1 MSDNR
6 REVKS
11 FVKNAVGFLI
21 TIIICGGLTVAS
33 SLGMFSK
40 IEKNFYEPARLKLI
54 RDRLDVVA
62 DSSNEY
68 ITSILEKFGPE
79 DGGFLSNKAVTTYFM
94 REPSREVGRLFG
106 KLLDDVPGLDGVRII
121 EASGKSVQYS
131 SYKNDSRNDHGNKT
145 YSNYNELRTYSGHQE
160 LPYSVVTAFIETE
173 SDDAEYVDEESSEGT
188 GGEEVKDSETV
199 LPEVNKY
206 RLVFDGN
213 EQRIIIS
220 YPYYYDDRSYSVIFY
235 VNPIDFINKLV
246 EQHIISINEQLALI
260 SSKDGT
266 AGGFVFGM
274 PKVGQNLLANEI
286 LRRWRMR
293 SYGPDEIAST
303 SKINVTGI
311 TADEN
316 NGQISQEQ
324 QKFISWNLIS
334 SRNAKFIEIGG
345 LYSMDMLAMPPY
357 IRILLLIC
365 SFLTICLIVVILFNI
380 RKDDDIEILS
390 RIKKVQI
397 GLLNEY
403 FENNVERSKVAA
415 LIENQRDEL
424 TARIKKSLGRRGRKY
439 GEDLTIILNQSWQD
453 IINILAG
460 ADAVRMK
467 GLSTGDMTEIRRMFE
482 EVVSHSTLRVQAVTQ
497 FPSRQPP
504 KNKKE
509 LNTENVSIP
518 LAREMPELQQKLE
531 NEVEEIEPVEELE
544 DAEEIPEAEP
554 VEELEDAEEISE
566 AEPVE
571 ELEDAE
577 EISEAEPVEELEDVE
592 EIPEAEPVEELEDA
606 EEIPEAEPVEE
617 LEDAEEISEAE
628 PVEELEDVEEISE
641 AEPVKELEDA
651 EEIPEAEPVEE
662 LEDVEE
668 IPEAEPVEELEDAEE
683 IPEAEPVEEPAAS
696 FEVLEESDFVEEIE
710 TLEVDD
716 DVEILQEEKEECSP
730 GLTNEQLRES
740 EELLEIMPVDDDK
753 TDVLDAADTNSE
765 NVDYE
770 DSSISEFVDVSE
782 NIEYSSPRDEVAKF
796 EGTEPLVIGDFLE
809 TKNINS
815 SENDDLTEDFVV
827 YDSEMLFNEEK
838 SNICEKTTEIL
849 KASESEELK
858 KNDSTE
864 NSMKDNEI
872 EELEEYEFPKELESV
887 SDVRNQFMF
896 TKFAANDNNVT
907 DLPPDAIIQDKDGV
921 FSISENLIPTGVK
934 IDEEFKKLVDSVL
947 R

>member
-54 RDRLDVVA
+54 RDRLDAVA

-173 SDDAEYVDEESSEGT
+173 SDDAEYIDEESSEGT

-544 DAEEIPEAEP
+544 DAEEISGAEP

-571 ELEDAE
+571 E
-577 EISEAEPVEELEDVE
+577 S
-592 EIPEAEPVEELEDA
+592 
-606 EEIPEAEPVEE
+606 
-617 LEDAEEISEAE
+617 
-628 PVEELEDVEEISE
+628 
-641 AEPVKELEDA
+641 
-651 EEIPEAEPVEE
+651 
-662 LEDVEE
+662 
-668 IPEAEPVEELEDAEE
+668 
-683 IPEAEPVEEPAAS
+683 AAS

-740 EELLEIMPVDDDK
+740 EELLEIMPVDDDN

-770 DSSISEFVDVSE
+770 DSSISEFVDVSD

>member
-173 SDDAEYVDEESSEGT
+173 SDDAEYVDEEPSEGT

-544 DAEEIPEAEP
+544 DVEEISEAES

-577 EISEAEPVEELEDVE
+577 EIP
-592 EIPEAEPVEELEDA
+592 
-606 EEIPEAEPVEE
+606 
-617 LEDAEEISEAE
+617 EAE

-641 AEPVKELEDA
+641 
-651 EEIPEAEPVEE
+651 IEPVEE
-662 LEDVEE
+662 S
-668 IPEAEPVEELEDAEE
+668 
-683 IPEAEPVEEPAAS
+683 AAS

-740 EELLEIMPVDDDK
+740 EELLEIMPVDDDN

-809 TKNINS
+809 TKNTNS

>member
-1 MSDNR
+1 M
-6 REVKS
+6 KS

-121 EASGKSVQYS
+121 ESSGKSVQYS

-173 SDDAEYVDEESSEGT
+173 SDDAVYVDEEPSEGT

-544 DAEEIPEAEP
+544 DAEEISEIEP
-554 VEELEDAEEISE
+554 VEELEDAEEIS
-566 AEPVE
+566 
-571 ELEDAE
+571 
-577 EISEAEPVEELEDVE
+577 
-592 EIPEAEPVEELEDA
+592 
-606 EEIPEAEPVEE
+606 
-617 LEDAEEISEAE
+617 
-628 PVEELEDVEEISE
+628 
-641 AEPVKELEDA
+641 
-651 EEIPEAEPVEE
+651 
-662 LEDVEE
+662 
-668 IPEAEPVEELEDAEE
+668 
-683 IPEAEPVEEPAAS
+683 EAEPVEEPAAS

>member
-173 SDDAEYVDEESSEGT
+173 SDDAEYVDEEPSEGT

-544 DAEEIPEAEP
+544 DAEEISEEEPVEELEDVEEIPEAEP

-577 EISEAEPVEELEDVE
+577 EISEAEPVED
-592 EIPEAEPVEELEDA
+592 LEDA

-617 LEDAEEISEAE
+617 LEDVEEISEAE

-641 AEPVKELEDA
+641 AEPV
-651 EEIPEAEPVEE
+651 EES
-662 LEDVEE
+662 
-668 IPEAEPVEELEDAEE
+668 
-683 IPEAEPVEEPAAS
+683 AAS

-740 EELLEIMPVDDDK
+740 EELLEIMPVDDDN

>member
-121 EASGKSVQYS
+121 ESSGKSVQYS

-544 DAEEIPEAEP
+544 DAEEI
-554 VEELEDAEEISE
+554 SE

-577 EISEAEPVEELEDVE
+577 EISEEEPVEELEDAE

-628 PVEELEDVEEISE
+628 PVEELED
-641 AEPVKELEDA
+641 A

-668 IPEAEPVEELEDAEE
+668 ISEAEPVEDLEDAEE

-740 EELLEIMPVDDDK
+740 EELLEIMPVDDDN

>member
-1 MSDNR
+1 
-6 REVKS
+6 
-11 FVKNAVGFLI
+11 
-21 TIIICGGLTVAS
+21 
-33 SLGMFSK
+33 MFSK
-40 IEKNFYEPARLKLI
+40 IEKNFYEPARLNLI

-460 ADAVRMK
+460 ADAERMK

-544 DAEEIPEAEP
+544 DAEEI
-554 VEELEDAEEISE
+554 S
-566 AEPVE
+566 
-571 ELEDAE
+571 
-577 EISEAEPVEELEDVE
+577 
-592 EIPEAEPVEELEDA
+592 EAEPVEELEDA

-641 AEPVKELEDA
+641 AEPV
-651 EEIPEAEPVEE
+651 
-662 LEDVEE
+662 
-668 IPEAEPVEELEDAEE
+668 EELEDAEE
-683 IPEAEPVEEPAAS
+683 IPEAEPVEESAAS

-809 TKNINS
+809 TKNIHS

>member
-1 MSDNR
+1 M
-6 REVKS
+6 KS

-121 EASGKSVQYS
+121 ESSGKSVQYS

-518 LAREMPELQQKLE
+518 LAREMPELQQKHE

-544 DAEEIPEAEP
+544 DVEEISEAEP

-577 EISEAEPVEELEDVE
+577 EIS
-592 EIPEAEPVEELEDA
+592 
-606 EEIPEAEPVEE
+606 
-617 LEDAEEISEAE
+617 
-628 PVEELEDVEEISE
+628 
-641 AEPVKELEDA
+641 
-651 EEIPEAEPVEE
+651 
-662 LEDVEE
+662 
-668 IPEAEPVEELEDAEE
+668 EAEPVEELEDAEE

-740 EELLEIMPVDDDK
+740 EELLEIMPVDDDN

>member
-544 DAEEIPEAEP
+544 DAEEI
-554 VEELEDAEEISE
+554 SE

-577 EISEAEPVEELEDVE
+577 EISEAEPVEELEG
-592 EIPEAEPVEELEDA
+592 A

-617 LEDAEEISEAE
+617 S
-628 PVEELEDVEEISE
+628 
-641 AEPVKELEDA
+641 
-651 EEIPEAEPVEE
+651 
-662 LEDVEE
+662 
-668 IPEAEPVEELEDAEE
+668 
-683 IPEAEPVEEPAAS
+683 AAS

-740 EELLEIMPVDDDK
+740 EELLEIMPVDDDN

>member
-1 MSDNR
+1 M
-6 REVKS
+6 KS

-544 DAEEIPEAEP
+544 D
-554 VEELEDAEEISE
+554 VEEIS
-566 AEPVE
+566 
-571 ELEDAE
+571 
-577 EISEAEPVEELEDVE
+577 
-592 EIPEAEPVEELEDA
+592 
-606 EEIPEAEPVEE
+606 EAEPVEE

-641 AEPVKELEDA
+641 AEPVEELEDA
-651 EEIPEAEPVEE
+651 EEISEAEPVEE

-668 IPEAEPVEELEDAEE
+668 ISEAEPVEDLEDAEE

>member
-1 MSDNR
+1 M
-6 REVKS
+6 KS

-54 RDRLDVVA
+54 RDRLDAVA

-121 EASGKSVQYS
+121 ESSGKSVQYS

-544 DAEEIPEAEP
+544 D
-554 VEELEDAEEISE
+554 VEEISE

-577 EISEAEPVEELEDVE
+577 EIS
-592 EIPEAEPVEELEDA
+592 
-606 EEIPEAEPVEE
+606 
-617 LEDAEEISEAE
+617 
-628 PVEELEDVEEISE
+628 
-641 AEPVKELEDA
+641 
-651 EEIPEAEPVEE
+651 
-662 LEDVEE
+662 
-668 IPEAEPVEELEDAEE
+668 EAEPVEELEDAEE

-740 EELLEIMPVDDDK
+740 EELLEIMPVDDDN

>member
-1 MSDNR
+1 
-6 REVKS
+6 
-11 FVKNAVGFLI
+11 
-21 TIIICGGLTVAS
+21 
-33 SLGMFSK
+33 MFSK

-121 EASGKSVQYS
+121 ESSGKSVQYS

-173 SDDAEYVDEESSEGT
+173 SDDAEYIDEESSEGT

-518 LAREMPELQQKLE
+518 LAREMPELQQKHE
-531 NEVEEIEPVEELE
+531 NAVEEIEPVEELE
-544 DAEEIPEAEP
+544 DAEEISEAEP

-592 EIPEAEPVEELEDA
+592 EISEAEPVEELEDA
-606 EEIPEAEPVEE
+606 EEIPEE
-617 LEDAEEISEAE
+617 
-628 PVEELEDVEEISE
+628 
-641 AEPVKELEDA
+641 
-651 EEIPEAEPVEE
+651 EPVEE

-683 IPEAEPVEEPAAS
+683 ISEIEPVEESAAS

-730 GLTNEQLRES
+730 GLTNEQLREN
-740 EELLEIMPVDDDK
+740 EELLEIMPVDDDN

>member
-54 RDRLDVVA
+54 RDRLDAVA

-173 SDDAEYVDEESSEGT
+173 SDDAEYVDEEFSEGT

-544 DAEEIPEAEP
+544 DAEEISEAEPVEELEDVEEIPEAEPVEELEDSEEISEAEP

-577 EISEAEPVEELEDVE
+577 EISEIEPVEE
-592 EIPEAEPVEELEDA
+592 
-606 EEIPEAEPVEE
+606 
-617 LEDAEEISEAE
+617 S
-628 PVEELEDVEEISE
+628 
-641 AEPVKELEDA
+641 
-651 EEIPEAEPVEE
+651 
-662 LEDVEE
+662 
-668 IPEAEPVEELEDAEE
+668 
-683 IPEAEPVEEPAAS
+683 AAS

-740 EELLEIMPVDDDK
+740 EELLEIMPVDDDN

>member
-1 MSDNR
+1 M
-6 REVKS
+6 KS

-121 EASGKSVQYS
+121 ESSGKSVQYS

-544 DAEEIPEAEP
+544 DVEEISEEEPVEELEDAEEILEAEP

-577 EISEAEPVEELEDVE
+577 EISEAEPVEE
-592 EIPEAEPVEELEDA
+592 
-606 EEIPEAEPVEE
+606 
-617 LEDAEEISEAE
+617 S
-628 PVEELEDVEEISE
+628 
-641 AEPVKELEDA
+641 
-651 EEIPEAEPVEE
+651 
-662 LEDVEE
+662 
-668 IPEAEPVEELEDAEE
+668 
-683 IPEAEPVEEPAAS
+683 AAS

-740 EELLEIMPVDDDK
+740 EELLEIMPVDDDN
-753 TDVLDAADTNSE
+753 TDILDAADTNSE

>member
-1 MSDNR
+1 M
-6 REVKS
+6 KS

-220 YPYYYDDRSYSVIFY
+220 YPYYYYDDDRSYSVIFY

-544 DAEEIPEAEP
+544 D
-554 VEELEDAEEISE
+554 
-566 AEPVE
+566 
-571 ELEDAE
+571 
-577 EISEAEPVEELEDVE
+577 
-592 EIPEAEPVEELEDA
+592 
-606 EEIPEAEPVEE
+606 
-617 LEDAEEISEAE
+617 
-628 PVEELEDVEEISE
+628 VEEISE
-641 AEPVKELEDA
+641 AE
-651 EEIPEAEPVEE
+651 AEPVEE
-662 LEDVEE
+662 S
-668 IPEAEPVEELEDAEE
+668 
-683 IPEAEPVEEPAAS
+683 AAS

>member
-1 MSDNR
+1 
-6 REVKS
+6 
-11 FVKNAVGFLI
+11 
-21 TIIICGGLTVAS
+21 
-33 SLGMFSK
+33 MFSK

-220 YPYYYDDRSYSVIFY
+220 YPYYYYDDDRSYSVIFY

-544 DAEEIPEAEP
+544 D
-554 VEELEDAEEISE
+554 
-566 AEPVE
+566 
-571 ELEDAE
+571 
-577 EISEAEPVEELEDVE
+577 
-592 EIPEAEPVEELEDA
+592 
-606 EEIPEAEPVEE
+606 
-617 LEDAEEISEAE
+617 
-628 PVEELEDVEEISE
+628 VEEISE
-641 AEPVKELEDA
+641 AE
-651 EEIPEAEPVEE
+651 AEPVEE
-662 LEDVEE
+662 S
-668 IPEAEPVEELEDAEE
+668 
-683 IPEAEPVEEPAAS
+683 AAS

>member
-1 MSDNR
+1 M
-6 REVKS
+6 KS

-40 IEKNFYEPARLKLI
+40 IEKNFYEPARLNLI

-188 GGEEVKDSETV
+188 GGEEIKDSETV

-544 DAEEIPEAEP
+544 D
-554 VEELEDAEEISE
+554 VEEISE
-566 AEPVE
+566 
-571 ELEDAE
+571 
-577 EISEAEPVEELEDVE
+577 I
-592 EIPEAEPVEELEDA
+592 
-606 EEIPEAEPVEE
+606 EPVEE

-641 AEPVKELEDA
+641 AEPVEELEDAEEISEIEPVEDLEDA

-668 IPEAEPVEELEDAEE
+668 ISEAEPVEES
-683 IPEAEPVEEPAAS
+683 AAS

-809 TKNINS
+809 TKNIHS

>member
-121 EASGKSVQYS
+121 ESSGKSVQYS

-518 LAREMPELQQKLE
+518 LAREMPELQQKHE
-531 NEVEEIEPVEELE
+531 NAVEEIEPVEELE
-544 DAEEIPEAEP
+544 DAEEISEAEP

-592 EIPEAEPVEELEDA
+592 EISEAEPVEELEDA
-606 EEIPEAEPVEE
+606 EEIPEE
-617 LEDAEEISEAE
+617 
-628 PVEELEDVEEISE
+628 
-641 AEPVKELEDA
+641 
-651 EEIPEAEPVEE
+651 EPVEE

-683 IPEAEPVEEPAAS
+683 ISEIEPVEESAAS

-740 EELLEIMPVDDDK
+740 EELLEIMPVDDDN

>member
-1 MSDNR
+1 
-6 REVKS
+6 
-11 FVKNAVGFLI
+11 
-21 TIIICGGLTVAS
+21 
-33 SLGMFSK
+33 
-40 IEKNFYEPARLKLI
+40 
-54 RDRLDVVA
+54 
-62 DSSNEY
+62 
-68 ITSILEKFGPE
+68 
-79 DGGFLSNKAVTTYFM
+79 
-94 REPSREVGRLFG
+94 
-106 KLLDDVPGLDGVRII
+106 
-121 EASGKSVQYS
+121 
-131 SYKNDSRNDHGNKT
+131 
-145 YSNYNELRTYSGHQE
+145 
-160 LPYSVVTAFIETE
+160 
-173 SDDAEYVDEESSEGT
+173 
-188 GGEEVKDSETV
+188 
-199 LPEVNKY
+199 
-206 RLVFDGN
+206 
-213 EQRIIIS
+213 
-220 YPYYYDDRSYSVIFY
+220 
-235 VNPIDFINKLV
+235 
-246 EQHIISINEQLALI
+246 
-260 SSKDGT
+260 
-266 AGGFVFGM
+266 
-274 PKVGQNLLANEI
+274 
-286 LRRWRMR
+286 MR

-544 DAEEIPEAEP
+544 D
-554 VEELEDAEEISE
+554 
-566 AEPVE
+566 
-571 ELEDAE
+571 
-577 EISEAEPVEELEDVE
+577 
-592 EIPEAEPVEELEDA
+592 
-606 EEIPEAEPVEE
+606 
-617 LEDAEEISEAE
+617 
-628 PVEELEDVEEISE
+628 VEEIS
-641 AEPVKELEDA
+641 
-651 EEIPEAEPVEE
+651 
-662 LEDVEE
+662 
-668 IPEAEPVEELEDAEE
+668 
-683 IPEAEPVEEPAAS
+683 EAEPVEEPAAS

-730 GLTNEQLRES
+730 GLTNEQLREN
-740 EELLEIMPVDDDK
+740 EELLEIMPVDDDN

>member
-173 SDDAEYVDEESSEGT
+173 SDVAEYVDEESSEGT

-544 DAEEIPEAEP
+544 DAEEI
-554 VEELEDAEEISE
+554 S
-566 AEPVE
+566 
-571 ELEDAE
+571 
-577 EISEAEPVEELEDVE
+577 
-592 EIPEAEPVEELEDA
+592 EAEPVEELEDA

-617 LEDAEEISEAE
+617 LEDAEEILEAE
-628 PVEELEDVEEISE
+628 PVEELEDAEEIS
-641 AEPVKELEDA
+641 
-651 EEIPEAEPVEE
+651 
-662 LEDVEE
+662 
-668 IPEAEPVEELEDAEE
+668 EAEPVEELEDAEE

-740 EELLEIMPVDDDK
+740 EELLEIMPVDDDN

>member
-1 MSDNR
+1 
-6 REVKS
+6 
-11 FVKNAVGFLI
+11 
-21 TIIICGGLTVAS
+21 
-33 SLGMFSK
+33 MFSK

-121 EASGKSVQYS
+121 ESSGKSVQYS

-544 DAEEIPEAEP
+544 DAEEI
-554 VEELEDAEEISE
+554 SE

-571 ELEDAE
+571 E
-577 EISEAEPVEELEDVE
+577 S
-592 EIPEAEPVEELEDA
+592 
-606 EEIPEAEPVEE
+606 
-617 LEDAEEISEAE
+617 
-628 PVEELEDVEEISE
+628 
-641 AEPVKELEDA
+641 
-651 EEIPEAEPVEE
+651 
-662 LEDVEE
+662 
-668 IPEAEPVEELEDAEE
+668 
-683 IPEAEPVEEPAAS
+683 AAS

-716 DVEILQEEKEECSP
+716 DVEILQEEKEECSL

-740 EELLEIMPVDDDK
+740 EELLEIMPVDDDN

-809 TKNINS
+809 TKNIHS

>member
-40 IEKNFYEPARLKLI
+40 IEKNFYEPARLNLI

-544 DAEEIPEAEP
+544 DVEEISEAEPVEELEDAEEILEAEP

-577 EISEAEPVEELEDVE
+577 EISEAEPVEELED
-592 EIPEAEPVEELEDA
+592 A
-606 EEIPEAEPVEE
+606 EEIP
-617 LEDAEEISEAE
+617 EAE

-641 AEPVKELEDA
+641 AEPV
-651 EEIPEAEPVEE
+651 
-662 LEDVEE
+662 
-668 IPEAEPVEELEDAEE
+668 EELEDAEE
-683 IPEAEPVEEPAAS
+683 ILEAEPVEEPAAS

-740 EELLEIMPVDDDK
+740 EELLEIMPVDDDN

>member
-1 MSDNR
+1 M
-6 REVKS
+6 KS

-121 EASGKSVQYS
+121 ESSGKSVQYS

-173 SDDAEYVDEESSEGT
+173 SDDAEYIDEESSEGT

-518 LAREMPELQQKLE
+518 LAREMPELQQKHE
-531 NEVEEIEPVEELE
+531 NAVEEIEPVEELE
-544 DAEEIPEAEP
+544 DAEEISEAEP

-592 EIPEAEPVEELEDA
+592 EISEAEPVEELEDA
-606 EEIPEAEPVEE
+606 EEIPEEEPVEELEDVEEIPEAEPVEE

-628 PVEELEDVEEISE
+628 PVEELEDAEEISE
-641 AEPVKELEDA
+641 
-651 EEIPEAEPVEE
+651 IEPVEE
-662 LEDVEE
+662 S
-668 IPEAEPVEELEDAEE
+668 
-683 IPEAEPVEEPAAS
+683 AAS

-740 EELLEIMPVDDDK
+740 EELLEIMPVDDDN

>member
-160 LPYSVVTAFIETE
+160 LSYSVVTAFIETE

-188 GGEEVKDSETV
+188 GGEEIKDSETV

-544 DAEEIPEAEP
+544 D
-554 VEELEDAEEISE
+554 VEEIS
-566 AEPVE
+566 
-571 ELEDAE
+571 
-577 EISEAEPVEELEDVE
+577 
-592 EIPEAEPVEELEDA
+592 
-606 EEIPEAEPVEE
+606 EAEPVEE

-641 AEPVKELEDA
+641 AEPVEDLEDA

-662 LEDVEE
+662 S
-668 IPEAEPVEELEDAEE
+668 
-683 IPEAEPVEEPAAS
+683 AAS

-753 TDVLDAADTNSE
+753 TDVLDVADTNSE

>member
-1 MSDNR
+1 M
-6 REVKS
+6 KS

-121 EASGKSVQYS
+121 ESSGKSVQYS

-544 DAEEIPEAEP
+544 DAEEI
-554 VEELEDAEEISE
+554 S
-566 AEPVE
+566 
-571 ELEDAE
+571 
-577 EISEAEPVEELEDVE
+577 
-592 EIPEAEPVEELEDA
+592 
-606 EEIPEAEPVEE
+606 
-617 LEDAEEISEAE
+617 
-628 PVEELEDVEEISE
+628 
-641 AEPVKELEDA
+641 
-651 EEIPEAEPVEE
+651 
-662 LEDVEE
+662 
-668 IPEAEPVEELEDAEE
+668 EAEPVEELEDAEE

-809 TKNINS
+809 TKNIHS

>member
-1 MSDNR
+1 
-6 REVKS
+6 
-11 FVKNAVGFLI
+11 
-21 TIIICGGLTVAS
+21 
-33 SLGMFSK
+33 MFSK

-54 RDRLDVVA
+54 RDRLDAVA

-544 DAEEIPEAEP
+544 DAEEI
-554 VEELEDAEEISE
+554 SE

-571 ELEDAE
+571 E
-577 EISEAEPVEELEDVE
+577 S
-592 EIPEAEPVEELEDA
+592 
-606 EEIPEAEPVEE
+606 
-617 LEDAEEISEAE
+617 
-628 PVEELEDVEEISE
+628 
-641 AEPVKELEDA
+641 
-651 EEIPEAEPVEE
+651 
-662 LEDVEE
+662 
-668 IPEAEPVEELEDAEE
+668 
-683 IPEAEPVEEPAAS
+683 AAS

-740 EELLEIMPVDDDK
+740 EELLEIMPVDDDN

>member
-544 DAEEIPEAEP
+544 DAEEISEAEP

-566 AEPVE
+566 EEPVE
-571 ELEDAE
+571 ELEDVE

-592 EIPEAEPVEELEDA
+592 EISEAEPVEELEDA

-617 LEDAEEISEAE
+617 LEDAEEI
-628 PVEELEDVEEISE
+628 L
-641 AEPVKELEDA
+641 
-651 EEIPEAEPVEE
+651 
-662 LEDVEE
+662 
-668 IPEAEPVEELEDAEE
+668 
-683 IPEAEPVEEPAAS
+683 EAEPVEEPAAS

-796 EGTEPLVIGDFLE
+796 EGTESLVIGDFLE

>member
-1 MSDNR
+1 M
-6 REVKS
+6 KS

-173 SDDAEYVDEESSEGT
+173 SDDAEYVDEESSEET

-544 DAEEIPEAEP
+544 DVEEISEAEP
-554 VEELEDAEEISE
+554 VEDLEDAEEISE

-592 EIPEAEPVEELEDA
+592 EI
-606 EEIPEAEPVEE
+606 
-617 LEDAEEISEAE
+617 SE
-628 PVEELEDVEEISE
+628 V
-641 AEPVKELEDA
+641 
-651 EEIPEAEPVEE
+651 
-662 LEDVEE
+662 
-668 IPEAEPVEELEDAEE
+668 EPVEELEDAEE

-730 GLTNEQLRES
+730 GLTNEQLREN
-740 EELLEIMPVDDDK
+740 EELLEIMPVDDDN

>member
-121 EASGKSVQYS
+121 ESSGKSVQYS

-160 LPYSVVTAFIETE
+160 LSYSVVTAFIETE

-544 DAEEIPEAEP
+544 DAEEILEAEP

-566 AEPVE
+566 IEPVE
-571 ELEDAE
+571 D
-577 EISEAEPVEELEDVE
+577 
-592 EIPEAEPVEELEDA
+592 
-606 EEIPEAEPVEE
+606 
-617 LEDAEEISEAE
+617 
-628 PVEELEDVEEISE
+628 
-641 AEPVKELEDA
+641 LEDA

-662 LEDVEE
+662 LEDV
-668 IPEAEPVEELEDAEE
+668 EE

-740 EELLEIMPVDDDK
+740 EELLEIMPVDDDN
-753 TDVLDAADTNSE
+753 TDILDAADTNSE

-809 TKNINS
+809 TKNIHS

>member
-1 MSDNR
+1 M
-6 REVKS
+6 KS

-121 EASGKSVQYS
+121 ESSGKSVQYS

-173 SDDAEYVDEESSEGT
+173 SDDAEYIDEESSEGT

-518 LAREMPELQQKLE
+518 LAREMPELQQKHE
-531 NEVEEIEPVEELE
+531 NAVEEI
-544 DAEEIPEAEP
+544 EP

-592 EIPEAEPVEELEDA
+592 EISEAEPVEELEDA
-606 EEIPEAEPVEE
+606 EEIPEEEPVEELEDVEEIPEAEPVEE

-628 PVEELEDVEEISE
+628 PVEELEDAEEISE
-641 AEPVKELEDA
+641 
-651 EEIPEAEPVEE
+651 IEPVEE
-662 LEDVEE
+662 S
-668 IPEAEPVEELEDAEE
+668 
-683 IPEAEPVEEPAAS
+683 AAS

-740 EELLEIMPVDDDK
+740 EELLEIMPVDDDN

>member
-54 RDRLDVVA
+54 RDRLDAVA

-504 KNKKE
+504 KNKKK

-544 DAEEIPEAEP
+544 DVEEIPEAEP

-571 ELEDAE
+571 EF
-577 EISEAEPVEELEDVE
+577 
-592 EIPEAEPVEELEDA
+592 
-606 EEIPEAEPVEE
+606 
-617 LEDAEEISEAE
+617 
-628 PVEELEDVEEISE
+628 EDVEEISE
-641 AEPVKELEDA
+641 
-651 EEIPEAEPVEE
+651 IEPVEE
-662 LEDVEE
+662 S
-668 IPEAEPVEELEDAEE
+668 
-683 IPEAEPVEEPAAS
+683 AAS

-740 EELLEIMPVDDDK
+740 EELLEIMPVDDDN

>member
-1 MSDNR
+1 
-6 REVKS
+6 
-11 FVKNAVGFLI
+11 
-21 TIIICGGLTVAS
+21 
-33 SLGMFSK
+33 MFSK

-121 EASGKSVQYS
+121 ESSGKSVQYS

-544 DAEEIPEAEP
+544 D
-554 VEELEDAEEISE
+554 
-566 AEPVE
+566 
-571 ELEDAE
+571 
-577 EISEAEPVEELEDVE
+577 
-592 EIPEAEPVEELEDA
+592 
-606 EEIPEAEPVEE
+606 
-617 LEDAEEISEAE
+617 
-628 PVEELEDVEEISE
+628 VEEIS
-641 AEPVKELEDA
+641 
-651 EEIPEAEPVEE
+651 
-662 LEDVEE
+662 
-668 IPEAEPVEELEDAEE
+668 
-683 IPEAEPVEEPAAS
+683 EAEPVEEPAAS

-730 GLTNEQLRES
+730 GLTNEQLREN
-740 EELLEIMPVDDDK
+740 EELLEIMPVDDDN

>member
-544 DAEEIPEAEP
+544 D
-554 VEELEDAEEISE
+554 VEEIS
-566 AEPVE
+566 
-571 ELEDAE
+571 
-577 EISEAEPVEELEDVE
+577 
-592 EIPEAEPVEELEDA
+592 EAEPVEELEDA

-617 LEDAEEISEAE
+617 LEDAEEIS
-628 PVEELEDVEEISE
+628 
-641 AEPVKELEDA
+641 
-651 EEIPEAEPVEE
+651 
-662 LEDVEE
+662 
-668 IPEAEPVEELEDAEE
+668 EAEPVEELEDAEE

-740 EELLEIMPVDDDK
+740 EELLEIMPVDDDN

>member
-1 MSDNR
+1 
-6 REVKS
+6 
-11 FVKNAVGFLI
+11 
-21 TIIICGGLTVAS
+21 
-33 SLGMFSK
+33 MFSK

-544 DAEEIPEAEP
+544 DAEEISEAEP

-577 EISEAEPVEELEDVE
+577 EILEAEPVEELEDVE
-592 EIPEAEPVEELEDA
+592 EISEAEPVEELEDA

-628 PVEELEDVEEISE
+628 PVEE
-641 AEPVKELEDA
+641 
-651 EEIPEAEPVEE
+651 
-662 LEDVEE
+662 
-668 IPEAEPVEELEDAEE
+668 
-683 IPEAEPVEEPAAS
+683 PAAS
-696 FEVLEESDFVEEIE
+696 FEVLKESDFVEEIE

>member
-173 SDDAEYVDEESSEGT
+173 SDDAVYVDEEPSEGT

-544 DAEEIPEAEP
+544 D
-554 VEELEDAEEISE
+554 VEEISE

-577 EISEAEPVEELEDVE
+577 EIL
-592 EIPEAEPVEELEDA
+592 
-606 EEIPEAEPVEE
+606 
-617 LEDAEEISEAE
+617 
-628 PVEELEDVEEISE
+628 
-641 AEPVKELEDA
+641 
-651 EEIPEAEPVEE
+651 
-662 LEDVEE
+662 
-668 IPEAEPVEELEDAEE
+668 EAEPVEELEDAEE

-740 EELLEIMPVDDDK
+740 EELLEIMPVDDDN
-753 TDVLDAADTNSE
+753 TDILDAADTNSE

-809 TKNINS
+809 TKIINS

>member
-1 MSDNR
+1 M
-6 REVKS
+6 KS

-544 DAEEIPEAEP
+544 D
-554 VEELEDAEEISE
+554 VEEIS
-566 AEPVE
+566 
-571 ELEDAE
+571 
-577 EISEAEPVEELEDVE
+577 
-592 EIPEAEPVEELEDA
+592 
-606 EEIPEAEPVEE
+606 EAEPVEE

-641 AEPVKELEDA
+641 AEPVED
-651 EEIPEAEPVEE
+651 
-662 LEDVEE
+662 
-668 IPEAEPVEELEDAEE
+668 LEDAEE

-849 KASESEELK
+849 KASESEKKK

>member
-1 MSDNR
+1 
-6 REVKS
+6 
-11 FVKNAVGFLI
+11 
-21 TIIICGGLTVAS
+21 
-33 SLGMFSK
+33 MFSK

-121 EASGKSVQYS
+121 ESSGKSVQYS

-173 SDDAEYVDEESSEGT
+173 SDDAEYVDEEFSEGT

-544 DAEEIPEAEP
+544 DAEEI
-554 VEELEDAEEISE
+554 S
-566 AEPVE
+566 
-571 ELEDAE
+571 
-577 EISEAEPVEELEDVE
+577 
-592 EIPEAEPVEELEDA
+592 EAEPVEELEDA

-628 PVEELEDVEEISE
+628 PVEELEDVDEIS
-641 AEPVKELEDA
+641 
-651 EEIPEAEPVEE
+651 
-662 LEDVEE
+662 
-668 IPEAEPVEELEDAEE
+668 EAEPVEELEDAEE
-683 IPEAEPVEEPAAS
+683 ISEAEPVEESAAS

-740 EELLEIMPVDDDK
+740 EELLEIMPVDDDN
-753 TDVLDAADTNSE
+753 TDVLDVADTNSE

>member
-1 MSDNR
+1 M
-6 REVKS
+6 KS

-54 RDRLDVVA
+54 RDRLDAVA

-121 EASGKSVQYS
+121 ESSGKSVQYS

-544 DAEEIPEAEP
+544 D
-554 VEELEDAEEISE
+554 
-566 AEPVE
+566 
-571 ELEDAE
+571 
-577 EISEAEPVEELEDVE
+577 
-592 EIPEAEPVEELEDA
+592 
-606 EEIPEAEPVEE
+606 
-617 LEDAEEISEAE
+617 
-628 PVEELEDVEEISE
+628 VEEIS
-641 AEPVKELEDA
+641 
-651 EEIPEAEPVEE
+651 
-662 LEDVEE
+662 
-668 IPEAEPVEELEDAEE
+668 EAEPVEELEDAEE

-730 GLTNEQLRES
+730 GLTNEQLREN
-740 EELLEIMPVDDDK
+740 EELLEIMPVDDDN

>member
-40 IEKNFYEPARLKLI
+40 IEKNFYEPARLNLI

-173 SDDAEYVDEESSEGT
+173 SDDAEYVDEESSEVS

-544 DAEEIPEAEP
+544 DAEEISEAEP

-577 EISEAEPVEELEDVE
+577 EI
-592 EIPEAEPVEELEDA
+592 PEAEL
-606 EEIPEAEPVEE
+606 VEE

-628 PVEELEDVEEISE
+628 PVEELEDAEEIS
-641 AEPVKELEDA
+641 
-651 EEIPEAEPVEE
+651 
-662 LEDVEE
+662 
-668 IPEAEPVEELEDAEE
+668 EAEPVEELEDAEE

>member
-1 MSDNR
+1 
-6 REVKS
+6 
-11 FVKNAVGFLI
+11 
-21 TIIICGGLTVAS
+21 
-33 SLGMFSK
+33 
-40 IEKNFYEPARLKLI
+40 
-54 RDRLDVVA
+54 
-62 DSSNEY
+62 
-68 ITSILEKFGPE
+68 
-79 DGGFLSNKAVTTYFM
+79 
-94 REPSREVGRLFG
+94 
-106 KLLDDVPGLDGVRII
+106 
-121 EASGKSVQYS
+121 
-131 SYKNDSRNDHGNKT
+131 
-145 YSNYNELRTYSGHQE
+145 
-160 LPYSVVTAFIETE
+160 
-173 SDDAEYVDEESSEGT
+173 
-188 GGEEVKDSETV
+188 
-199 LPEVNKY
+199 
-206 RLVFDGN
+206 
-213 EQRIIIS
+213 
-220 YPYYYDDRSYSVIFY
+220 
-235 VNPIDFINKLV
+235 
-246 EQHIISINEQLALI
+246 
-260 SSKDGT
+260 
-266 AGGFVFGM
+266 
-274 PKVGQNLLANEI
+274 
-286 LRRWRMR
+286 
-293 SYGPDEIAST
+293 
-303 SKINVTGI
+303 
-311 TADEN
+311 
-316 NGQISQEQ
+316 
-324 QKFISWNLIS
+324 
-334 SRNAKFIEIGG
+334 
-345 LYSMDMLAMPPY
+345 
-357 IRILLLIC
+357 
-365 SFLTICLIVVILFNI
+365 
-380 RKDDDIEILS
+380 
-390 RIKKVQI
+390 
-397 GLLNEY
+397 
-403 FENNVERSKVAA
+403 
-415 LIENQRDEL
+415 
-424 TARIKKSLGRRGRKY
+424 
-439 GEDLTIILNQSWQD
+439 
-453 IINILAG
+453 
-460 ADAVRMK
+460 MK

-518 LAREMPELQQKLE
+518 LAKEMPELQQKLE

-544 DAEEIPEAEP
+544 DVEEISEAES

-566 AEPVE
+566 IELVE
-571 ELEDAE
+571 D
-577 EISEAEPVEELEDVE
+577 
-592 EIPEAEPVEELEDA
+592 
-606 EEIPEAEPVEE
+606 
-617 LEDAEEISEAE
+617 
-628 PVEELEDVEEISE
+628 
-641 AEPVKELEDA
+641 LEDA

-668 IPEAEPVEELEDAEE
+668 ISEAEVEPVEES
-683 IPEAEPVEEPAAS
+683 AAS

-796 EGTEPLVIGDFLE
+796 EGTEPLVIGDFFE
-809 TKNINS
+809 TKNIHS

>member
-544 DAEEIPEAEP
+544 DAEEIPEEEP
-554 VEELEDAEEISE
+554 V
-566 AEPVE
+566 
-571 ELEDAE
+571 
-577 EISEAEPVEELEDVE
+577 
-592 EIPEAEPVEELEDA
+592 
-606 EEIPEAEPVEE
+606 
-617 LEDAEEISEAE
+617 
-628 PVEELEDVEEISE
+628 EDVEEISE
-641 AEPVKELEDA
+641 AE
-651 EEIPEAEPVEE
+651 AEPVEE
-662 LEDVEE
+662 S
-668 IPEAEPVEELEDAEE
+668 
-683 IPEAEPVEEPAAS
+683 AAS